1 MEDQNA
7 LNAWYDSQYGP
18 KHPYTPSCCSC
29 VAEPLR
35 VDFPGLKAAG
45 TGIKNALENP
55 DLSPLW
61 GDGSGLQGS
70 QKRIRKIITELENEM
85 EEQIMKVTYKTY
97 AKEEERT
104 YTGELIK
111 LEMRTDGVFPM
122 PIYRLTLRLEDGA
135 TVSFER
141 VRLEDLAFS
150 GGRVVFG
157 E

>member
-1 MEDQNA
+1 MEGQNTFG
-7 LNAWYDSQYGP
+7 AWYGSPCWP
-18 KHPYTPSCCSC
+18 KYTYTPPHCPCEVES
-29 VAEPLR
+29 LR
-35 VDFPGLKAAG
+35 VDFPGLEEAG
-45 TGIKNALENP
+45 DSIKNDLENP

-61 GDGSGLQGS
+61 GGGSGLQGS

-122 PIYRLTLRLEDGA
+122 PLYRLTLRLEDGA
-135 TVSFER
+135 TVSFEQ